1 MNLEEFDQLYP
12 PRHPSPQWEAEMK
25 RRPAGFMYWGPYDL
39 FATWGMA
46 QSRTMSHDEVARL
59 EQRMTAK
66 LGPEGEESG
75 WAIMFASDKFAG
87 RQRLHSLL
95 CRLRDNDGL
104 LHPAAKAV
112 YLEERRYYRRH
123 IGRRY

>member
-1 MNLEEFDQLYP
+1 MTLEEFDKMFP
-12 PRHPSPQWEAEMK
+12 PRQPGAEWEADML

-46 QSRTMSHDEVARL
+46 QSRTMSHSEVAALERRL
-59 EQRMTAK
+59 TAK

-75 WAIMFASDKFAG
+75 WAIMLASDKFAG
-87 RQRLHSLL
+87 RKRLHSLL
-95 CRLRDNDGL
+95 CRMRTDDGL

-112 YLEERRYYRRH
+112 YLEERNYYRRH
-123 IGRRY
+123 IEWR